1 MFPLFSKPL
10 TFVNEKS
17 QKKEAVGVFK
27 LVQIYMSDR
36 KAKVGMTVN
45 SVAQEISDTGY
56 SSPGLRDE
64 VYIQLCKQVTSRV
77 RATNR
82 TSRRFHNAGES
93 PSRAFS
99 FFTVKNLLRH
109 YAK

>member
-1 MFPLFSKPL
+1 MINRFTFVFLFSKPL
-10 TFVNEKS
+10 TFVNEKNL
-17 QKKEAVGVFK
+17 KKEAVAVFK

-64 VYIQLCKQVTSRV
+64 VYIQLCKQVTS
-77 RATNR
+77 AEELGDGQ
-82 TSRRFHNAGES
+82 SC
-93 PSRAFS
+93 
-99 FFTVKNLLRH
+99 
-109 YAK
+109 